1 MSSILK
7 PSNRSYREFHSTE
20 TALLRVITTYCSIWT
35 ASESL
40 SYYYLTSVQPL
51 KRSTT
56 GFYSTVYFG
65 ISGHAHSWLK
75 SYLHHR
81 FQSISIHG
89 GTSKRFEVK
98 YSVPHGSCLGPLSFV
113 LYASKLFTII
123 ERHLPDVRA
132 HADDTLLYISFNV
145 NAGEEQ
151 SVALE
156 NMQRQRLEAIWQA

>member
-1 MSSILK
+1 MNFIATK
-7 PSNRSYREFHSTE
+7 I
-20 TALLRVITTYCSIWT
+20 ALLWDTNDTLLNMKRQRVTLLVVLDLST
-35 ASESL
+35 A
-40 SYYYLTSVQPL
+40 
-51 KRSTT
+51 
-56 GFYSTVYFG
+56 FDTVDHTILLDRLHTHFG
-65 ISGHAHSWLK
+65 ISGHAHFWFK
-75 SYLHHR
+75 CYLHHR

-145 NAGEEQ
+145 NSGEEQ

-156 NMQRQRLEAIWQA
+156 NMQRQRLEAI